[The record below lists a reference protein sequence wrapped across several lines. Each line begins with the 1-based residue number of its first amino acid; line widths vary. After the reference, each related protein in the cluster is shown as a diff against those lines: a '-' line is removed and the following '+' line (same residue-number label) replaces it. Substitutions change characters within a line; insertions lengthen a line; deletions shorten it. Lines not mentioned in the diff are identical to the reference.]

1 MGQLLSTRFL
11 SGLLIQM
18 AFAAQC
24 AYLQLSGPLRIQARA
39 HERRFV
45 LPPSRSDPMQ
55 RYQREEHIAPG
66 STDPRLRR
74 LRLRRGPDANLLIF
88 ILTAAVAAI
97 LWVFL
102 QL

>member
-1 MGQLLSTRFL
+1 
-11 SGLLIQM
+11 
-18 AFAAQC
+18 
-24 AYLQLSGPLRIQARA
+24 
-39 HERRFV
+39 
-45 LPPSRSDPMQ
+45 MQ